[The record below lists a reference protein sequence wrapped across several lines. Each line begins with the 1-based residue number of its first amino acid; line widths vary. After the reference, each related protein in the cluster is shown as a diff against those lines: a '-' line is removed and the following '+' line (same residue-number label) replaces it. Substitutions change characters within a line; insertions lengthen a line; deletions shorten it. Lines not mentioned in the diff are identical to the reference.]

1 MDTLDHERIWSD
13 TELEHKIGFALVHCA
28 RLGYEVWVELEHE
41 RFNTEMVM
49 FDDNS
54 AWLARPENRKP
65 LSEEDW
71 SQRRKLLSDL
81 HDQFSRFISYIQFR
95 DQEMRRLVAQ

>member
-13 TELEHKIGFALVHCA
+13 TELEHKISFALVHCA
-28 RLGYEVWVELEHE
+28 RLGYEVWVDLEHE

-54 AWLARPENRKP
+54 AWLARPENLNP

-81 HDQFSRFISYIQFR
+81 QDQFLRFISYIQFR

>member
-1 MDTLDHERIWSD
+1 MDTFDHERIWSD
-13 TELEHKIGFALVHCA
+13 TELEHKIRFAMVHCA
-28 RLGYEVWVELEHE
+28 RLGYEVWVDLEHE
-41 RFNTEMVM
+41 RFHTEMVM

-71 SQRRKLLSDL
+71 TQRRKLLADL
-81 HDQFSRFISYIQFR
+81 QDQFLSFISYIQAR